1 MEVYISKSVKYDA
14 KTIEVKAV
22 VRYPE
27 DSDFI
32 EVKTDDNGNKYKNY
46 ISDDEENPKMPFIE
60 IEYDK
65 YGHKNFYWHPTIDVE
80 TGIILNWPKG
90 VNAYISYKVCDEFEC
105 KVYDENDNEV
115 LHYEGYVPDFMA
127 IEQEG
132 YGDYIDMIVDEN
144 GYINDWKILSSDIQ
158 SLMED

>member
-1 MEVYISKSVKYDA
+1 MEVYIPKQIKYSVK
-14 KTIEVKAV
+14 TISVKAA

-32 EVKTDDNGNKYKNY
+32 EFQTDDTGNKCKNY

-60 IEYDK
+60 VGYDK
-65 YGHKNFYWHPTIDVE
+65 YGNKEFYWHPTIDIE
-80 TGIILNWPKG
+80 NGIILNWPKG
-90 VNAYISYKVCDEFEC
+90 INAYISYKVCDEFEC